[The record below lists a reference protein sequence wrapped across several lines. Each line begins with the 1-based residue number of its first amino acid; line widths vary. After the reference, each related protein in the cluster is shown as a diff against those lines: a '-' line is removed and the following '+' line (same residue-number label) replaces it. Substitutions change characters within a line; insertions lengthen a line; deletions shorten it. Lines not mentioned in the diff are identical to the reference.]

1 MYSFLFVVVFSSFS
15 LSLSF
20 YVSICGACMCLFT
33 CLLLLLAIGMDCFCS
48 FDILLL
54 QDVRV
59 EVSITSRYL
68 EVFFLCHVNASY
80 IKCVE
85 VILEAHASPNLVNA
99 NGETP
104 LMLAVNAGW
113 GANGKDKVHLG

>member
-1 MYSFLFVVVFSSFS
+1 MS
-15 LSLSF
+15 
-20 YVSICGACMCLFT
+20 
-33 CLLLLLAIGMDCFCS
+33 
-48 FDILLL
+48 
-54 QDVRV
+54 RV

-68 EVFFLCHVNASY
+68 EICFRCHVNKSY

-104 LMLAVNAGW
+104 LMLAVNAGC
-113 GANGKDKVHLG
+113 GGMEKMTARQKKHEGTLR